1 MNRGDGMNK
10 SPREP
15 IYRAAEHMALPSE
28 VIGASQIEITGCRQ
42 ILLCGHKGIRSYSQT
57 EIIVE
62 LKDCAVRLQGCSL
75 GIDSMT
81 KSELLISGT
90 LDSVSFLR

>member
-1 MNRGDGMNK
+1 MSK
-10 SPREP
+10 SPKGP
-15 IYRAAEHMALPSE
+15 IYRAAEQMGLPSE

-42 ILLCGHKGIRSYSQT
+42 ILLCGHKGIRSYSPT

-62 LKDCAVRLQGCSL
+62 LKDCAVRLVGCGL
-75 GIDSMT
+75 GILTMT
-81 KSELLISGT
+81 KTELLLSGV